1 MAPSSRCY
9 IYLCLGHNS
18 EALHY
23 WWSSSLF
30 FFFSLRTHV
39 YLSLIQYTENY
50 LDLSISRDCF
60 GMVVRFLA
68 VSSGRCVLFYFL
80 MKQLPRVAFQPD
92 IFSYILGPL
101 PIKIMP
107 PLFSET
113 QAAGQSQTI
122 QKWYLEVQ
130 NEH

>member
-1 MAPSSRCY
+1 MLY
-9 IYLCLGHNS
+9 IPLPGSQLGS
-18 EALHY
+18 FTL
-23 WWSSSLF
+23 LMIIFTF

-122 QKWYLEVQ
+122 QK
-130 NEH
+130 